1 MNEKKNYHVK
11 QNKKNQELKTK
22 KEKAFPNSIMVI
34 SHLIKELEI
43 EWYEKIKD
51 NKNLSNLLFN
61 LFSLLNSPVILF
73 QQISDITLDKYT
85 KKDLDKIITLNKN
98 KISKNIEEILNFNTE
113 KNKNINSSTTLS
125 INNYNVNV
133 NTENLNISDSK
144 NNNEN
149 IRYFKNLR
157 KYASLD
163 DCVCNSKKKVIGK
176 TKNNFSN
183 GNNIILNT
191 LNNSRN
197 NINKNNSLLDNKKH
211 FDDNVKMSKC
221 FSSCDYNRTYSK
233 NENNYRIKSVDNA
246 FENPITKIKN
256 IIIKAKQDKN
266 SSLPNNINNIF
277 INSNNTKNIY
287 GSVNSSTGNII
298 KPGKEY
304 ETINNNS
311 VWKAGNKKSYIK
323 DINVRMNKINNLKNN
338 FMNHNIYYNNEDSC
352 KNNIIIKVG
361 KKKDRETKQ
370 ILYDG
375 MKSIQNKLN
384 SREKFK
390 KSIFMNTNKK

>member
-1 MNEKKNYHVK
+1 M
-11 QNKKNQELKTK
+11 
-22 KEKAFPNSIMVI
+22 
-34 SHLIKELEI
+34 
-43 EWYEKIKD
+43 
-51 NKNLSNLLFN
+51 
-61 LFSLLNSPVILF
+61 
-73 QQISDITLDKYT
+73 
-85 KKDLDKIITLNKN
+85 
-98 KISKNIEEILNFNTE
+98 
-113 KNKNINSSTTLS
+113 
-125 INNYNVNV
+125 
-133 NTENLNISDSK
+133 
-144 NNNEN
+144 
-149 IRYFKNLR
+149 
-157 KYASLD
+157 
-163 DCVCNSKKKVIGK
+163 
-176 TKNNFSN
+176 
-183 GNNIILNT
+183 
-191 LNNSRN
+191 
-197 NINKNNSLLDNKKH
+197 
-211 FDDNVKMSKC
+211 
-221 FSSCDYNRTYSK
+221 
-233 NENNYRIKSVDNA
+233 
-246 FENPITKIKN
+246 
-256 IIIKAKQDKN
+256 
-266 SSLPNNINNIF
+266 PNNINNIF

-311 VWKAGNKKSYIK
+311 VWKTGNKKSYIK